1 MERDKWTNPSNA
13 FIQTDWGGN
22 EEMIIEVQFLIAF
35 FLAFTA
41 SILALKLGQAL
52 YE

>member
-1 MERDKWTNPSNA
+1 
-13 FIQTDWGGN
+13 
-22 EEMIIEVQFLIAF
+22 MIIEVQILIAF

>member
-1 MERDKWTNPSNA
+1 M
-13 FIQTDWGGN
+13 
-22 EEMIIEVQFLIAF
+22 IEVQFLIAF

>member
-1 MERDKWTNPSNA
+1 MVELK
-13 FIQTDWGGN
+13 
-22 EEMIIEVQFLIAF
+22 FLIAF

-41 SILALKLGQAL
+41 GILAIKLGQAL